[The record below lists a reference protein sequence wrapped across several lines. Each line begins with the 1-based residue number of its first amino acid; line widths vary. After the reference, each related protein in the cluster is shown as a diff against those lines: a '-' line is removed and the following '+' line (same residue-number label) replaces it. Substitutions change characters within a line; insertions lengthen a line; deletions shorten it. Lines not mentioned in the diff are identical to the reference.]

1 MFVVLGRVRVPPLN
15 NRMSSDMSGCQ
26 NSKAMANISFMIEIV
41 SQSKRAGLAS
51 IFQSIVSR
59 MYSSQTFMCL
69 LSGLLL
75 CRDSLLAVILIAAFE
90 VKV

>member
-1 MFVVLGRVRVPPLN
+1 
-15 NRMSSDMSGCQ
+15 
-26 NSKAMANISFMIEIV
+26 
-41 SQSKRAGLAS
+41 
-51 IFQSIVSR
+51 VSR